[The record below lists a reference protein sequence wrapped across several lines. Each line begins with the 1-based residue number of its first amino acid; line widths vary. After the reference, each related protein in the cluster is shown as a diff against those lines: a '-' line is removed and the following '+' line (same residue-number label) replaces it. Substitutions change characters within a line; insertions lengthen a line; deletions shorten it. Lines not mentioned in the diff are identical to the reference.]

1 VTLFILPFT
10 EEKRK
15 HQQKKERK
23 EDKEEEELFTY
34 GPLFEATFFS
44 FKILYFSLKN
54 YKNSVPS
61 LYQILLP

>member
-23 EDKEEEELFTY
+23 EDKEEEGRLWSYFMGSVTT
-34 GPLFEATFFS
+34 LTF
-44 FKILYFSLKN
+44 
-54 YKNSVPS
+54 
-61 LYQILLP
+61 